1 MEKRKLQ
8 ATGGAS
14 LTLTLPKSWVDECGL
29 ESKDEVLVIPKGKSL
44 EIKPLSLQPVEDKVN
59 INIDGLTEAWLIRE
73 LVAAYIS
80 GADKIIFR
88 SKNISLI
95 QRQSIQKAVQLLF
108 GFEILEET
116 SKKIYVKN
124 IFDDSKLSIPQS
136 TQKIFFITRTMF
148 QDALKAVQSGDENL
162 ATAISQRDFE
172 VNKLLYGVKRQFNS
186 LLKGKTEGSIN
197 EINYYVNVAVQ
208 LERIAD
214 HAVQIANTTDEA
226 SLQGSAYKNFPAIE
240 SRVSELFD
248 DAEKVVK
255 SLDKTLAH
263 KILDEDS
270 ILKRLIT
277 DSGQAEQSLSGVL
290 VQNSLDRLRGYIMNI
305 AELTID
311 YSFAHDAKI

>member
-124 IFDDSKLSIPQS
+124 IFDDAKLSIPQS

-226 SLQGSAYKNFPAIE
+226 SVQGSAYKNFPAIE

-263 KILDEDS
+263 KILDEDG

-311 YSFAHDAKI
+311 YAFAHDAKM